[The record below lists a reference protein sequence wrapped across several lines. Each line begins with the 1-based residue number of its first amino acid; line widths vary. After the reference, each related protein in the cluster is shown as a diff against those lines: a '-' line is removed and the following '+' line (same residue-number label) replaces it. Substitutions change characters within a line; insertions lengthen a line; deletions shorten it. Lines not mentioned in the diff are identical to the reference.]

1 MRNYVKEALILAV
14 ALIAFGVT
22 IYSAAIAFR
31 DKDRIVSV
39 RGLAEMEV
47 PANKVIWPISYMEV
61 GNDVPALYKMV
72 SEKNAVILK
81 FLKDNGLADS
91 EITVSAPGVSDMDA
105 NGGDFSNANK
115 FRYNMSSSVTVATD
129 KVELVRKLLLK
140 QAELIG
146 QGIALSGNDYAVDFE
161 YTDLNK
167 IKPKMIEDAT
177 RNAREAAQKFA
188 KDSDSKL
195 GKIRSAV
202 QGQFSIDNRDQNT
215 PYIKKVRV
223 VTIVNFA
230 LED

>member
-14 ALIAFGVT
+14 AIIALGVT

-31 DKDRIVSV
+31 DKDRVVSV

-47 PANKVIWPISYMEV
+47 PANKVIWPISYTEA
-61 GNDVPALYKMV
+61 GNDIPTLYKTV

-91 EITVSAPGVSDMDA
+91 EITASAPSVSDMEVDGGYSA
-105 NGGDFSNANK
+105 NNK
-115 FRYNMSSSVTVATD
+115 FRYNMSSTVTVATD
-129 KVELVRKLLLK
+129 KVDLVRRLVLK

-146 QGIALSGNDYAVDFE
+146 RGIAISGNSYVDFE

-177 RNAREAAQKFA
+177 RNARAAAQKFA

-195 GKIRSAV
+195 GKIRSAI
-202 QGQFSIDNRDQNT
+202 QGQFSIEDRDQNT

-223 VTIVNFA
+223 VTVVNFS